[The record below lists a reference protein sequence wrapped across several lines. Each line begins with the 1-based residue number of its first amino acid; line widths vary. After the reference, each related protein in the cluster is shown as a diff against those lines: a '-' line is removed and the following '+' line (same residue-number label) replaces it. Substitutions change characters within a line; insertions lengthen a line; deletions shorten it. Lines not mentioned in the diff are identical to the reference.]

1 MRDFKRCLLAVLFFG
16 ALIFGMTGCYSI
28 KDLTAGD
35 ESKEEMLNTR
45 VESFHRSVYWGK
57 VDDAKLFVK
66 KEKQKE
72 VLDRAKFNRRDEK
85 LVDLE
90 VENITL
96 NEDGTAD
103 VDVKVRYFRT
113 ASYVVETRRERERWN
128 FMRLGGGWF
137 LENIEVVES
146 GSVETAAPRP
156 AGKS

>member
-1 MRDFKRCLLAVLFFG
+1 MRSSIFLLL
-16 ALIFGMTGCYSI
+16 LLGMTTSGCYSI
-28 KDLTAGD
+28 KDMVADD

-45 VESFHRSVYWGK
+45 VESFHRTVYWGK

-72 VLDRAKFNRRDEK
+72 VLDRAKFNRRDER
-85 LVDLE
+85 LVDLD

-113 ASYVVETRRERERWN
+113 PSYLVETRRERERWN
-128 FMRLGGGWF
+128 FERLGGGWF
-137 LENIEVVES
+137 LEDIDVIES
-146 GSVETAAPRP
+146 GSVETTTPRP
-156 AGKS
+156 TDKS